1 MRLLTDP
8 ILRDR
13 LLHLRRRSLSP
24 APAVS
29 EDLAAVLISHLHL
42 DHLDRPSLRKL
53 DPGLRLIVPRG
64 GGGMLRKAGFA
75 RVEELAPGES
85 AWVED
90 VEVVATPAVHDGGRR
105 PFGGPRVEPLGFVL
119 RRGRSVYFA
128 GDTDLFEG
136 MAELEPDLD
145 VALLPVWGWGPK
157 LGPGHLDPERAARAA
172 AMLSPRLAVPIH
184 WGTFYPRILRPR
196 GRLTDP
202 PHEFA
207 ARAAEWAPTVEVRVL
222 EPGESL
228 RLGA

>member
-13 LLHLRRRSLSP
+13 LLHLRRRSRSP

-42 DHLDRPSLRKL
+42 DHLDRPSLRRL
-53 DPGLRLIVPRG
+53 DRELRLIVPRG
-64 GGGMLRKAGFA
+64 GGGVLRKAGFA
-75 RVEELAPGES
+75 SVEELAPGES

-128 GDTDLFEG
+128 GDTDLFDG
-136 MAELEPDLD
+136 MRDIAEDLD
-145 VALLPVWGWGPK
+145 LALLPVSGWGPR
-157 LGPGHLDPERAARAA
+157 LPPGHLDPERAARAA
-172 AMLSPRLAVPIH
+172 ALLRPSLAVPIH
-184 WGTFYPRILRPR
+184 WGTFATPRARAADPERPAREFADLAGSHAPAVKVRILRP
-196 GRLTDP
+196 GDSLT
-202 PHEFA
+202 
-207 ARAAEWAPTVEVRVL
+207 L
-222 EPGESL
+222 
-228 RLGA
+228 